1 MPDSRRA
8 SSLDAQRTRAG
19 DIGETLSHAGVQLVS
34 GHLTGVDDEGRLLF
48 RPEGSTEAPVPVAIG
63 IESSD
68 GALLKAARQNRRALV
83 ALTGDRTPRRIL
95 VGLVRERVSTRAIT
109 ARPGTLEVGMDG
121 ETLKLTA
128 EHDIE
133 LRCGEASIKL
143 RRDGKVEING
153 TNVLSASRGPNRIK
167 GATIA
172 LN

>member
-1 MPDSRRA
+1 MSDSRRA
-8 SSLDAQRTRAG
+8 ASLEAHRIRPG
-19 DIGETLSHAGVQLVS
+19 EPGETLARAGVELIS

-48 RPEGSTEAPVPVAIG
+48 QPEDSTGPPVPVAIG
-63 IESSD
+63 LELSD
-68 GALLKAARQNRRALV
+68 GTLLKAARQNRRAIV
-83 ALTGDRTPRRIL
+83 ARTGDRTPRRIL
-95 VGLVRERVSTRAIT
+95 VGLVRERVSTRAIA
-109 ARPGTLEVGMDG
+109 ARPGTLEVGLDG

-133 LRCGEASIKL
+133 LRCGEASITL
-143 RRDGKVEING
+143 RRDGKIVLNG